1 LKVYIHHL
9 RKKIE
14 PDPREPCYI
23 LTERGLGYR
32 FQMP

>member
-1 LKVYIHHL
+1 VYIHHL

-14 PDPREPCYI
+14 KDPRKPNHI

-32 FQMP
+32 FQIP